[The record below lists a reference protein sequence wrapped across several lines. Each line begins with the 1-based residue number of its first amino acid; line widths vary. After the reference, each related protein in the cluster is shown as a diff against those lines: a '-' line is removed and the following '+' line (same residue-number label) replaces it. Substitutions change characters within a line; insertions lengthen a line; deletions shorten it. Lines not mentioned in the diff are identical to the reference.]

1 MQRTVWQ
8 EFIPKSYLYLRNKYS
23 FQLFRKDLIA
33 GLTVGVIALPLA
45 MAFGIASGV
54 TPERGIITAIIAGF
68 LISLLGGSR
77 VQVGG
82 PTGAFVVII
91 YGIIQRNGYEGLAIS
106 TLIAAIMIAVMG
118 ICRLG
123 SWIKYVPHPLITG
136 FTTGIAV
143 IIFSS
148 QVKDFFG
155 LNMGQVPAEFIE
167 KWSSY
172 FEAFPTTHLPTFF
185 MGIGSLGF
193 ILILRKFFPR
203 IPWGIATIVLATL
216 VYMIFNIP
224 LQTIETRFGEL
235 PRTLPMPSI
244 PSLYIPADKLSEYF
258 FDGLAIA
265 FLGSIESLLSA
276 VIADGMIGG
285 RHKSNC
291 ELLGQGIANFV
302 CVLFGGIPATGA
314 IARTAANVKTGAQT
328 PVAGM
333 IHAITLFLIIFLLAP
348 IVSKIPLAALA
359 SVLIMV
365 AWNMSEVKYFVALLR
380 APKGDVA
387 ILLTAFIFTVFVDIT
402 FAIAIGM
409 ILAMFIFMKRMS
421 DFSKTIQLTKL
432 FQENG
437 VEFPERID
445 PDAISKKQVPPQ
457 VEVFEI
463 NGPFFF
469 GAADMLQDV
478 LVSLQT
484 KPKVFILRM
493 RHVPIIDASGLH
505 AIREFHHRC
514 ETSHMQLIL
523 SDIHGRLD
531 IVLKKFGLNTLIGDQ
546 NIFPDI
552 NSALERAEQIVS
564 LLNIELPTKY
574 HPETSHL
581 TRNVPLASVEKK

>member
-1 MQRTVWQ
+1 MDKFIVLRVLTMQRAAWQ
-8 EFIPKSYLYLRNKYS
+8 EFIPKSYLYLRHKYNWDT
-23 FQLFRKDLIA
+23 FKRDLIA
-33 GLTVGVIALPLA
+33 GTTVGVIALPLA

-54 TPERGIITAIIAGF
+54 SPERGIITAIIAGF
-68 LISLLGGSR
+68 LISALGGSR

-91 YGIIQRNGYEGLAIS
+91 YGIIQRNGYEGLAIC
-106 TLIAAIMIAVMG
+106 TLIAAVLMMLMG
-118 ICRLG
+118 LCRLG
-123 SWIKYVPHPLITG
+123 SWIKYVPYPLITG

-155 LNMGQVPAEFIE
+155 LNMGQVPADFIE
-167 KWSSY
+167 KWSAY
-172 FEAFPTTHLPTFF
+172 FQAFPTLHLPTLA
-185 MGIGSLGF
+185 MGAGSLGL
-193 ILILRKFFPR
+193 ILILRRFFPR

-216 VYMIFNIP
+216 VYLIFDIP
-224 LQTIETRFGEL
+224 LATIESRFGEL
-235 PRTLPMPSI
+235 PSTLPMPALPSIYI
-244 PSLYIPADKLSEYF
+244 PSEKLQEYF

-328 PVAGM
+328 PMAGM
-333 IHAITLFLIIFLLAP
+333 IHAIVLFIIIFFLAP
-348 IVSKIPLAALA
+348 VVSKIPLAALA

-365 AWNMSEVKYFVALLR
+365 AWNMSEVHYFYALLR
-380 APKGDVA
+380 APRGDVA
-387 ILLTAFIFTVFVDIT
+387 ILLTAFLLTVFVDIT
-402 FAIAIGM
+402 FAIALGM

-421 DFSKTIQLTKL
+421 EFSKTIQLTEL
-432 FQENG
+432 FRENG
-437 VEFPERID
+437 AEFPERTD
-445 PDAISKKQVPPQ
+445 PDAISKKTVPAH
-457 VEVFEI
+457 VEVYEI

-478 LVSLQT
+478 ISSLQT
-484 KPKVFILRM
+484 HPKVFILRM
-493 RHVPIIDASGLH
+493 RHVPIIDASGMH
-505 AIREFHHRC
+505 ALREFYHRC
-514 ETSHMQLIL
+514 QKTHIQLLL
-523 SDIHGRLD
+523 SDIYGRPQHA
-531 IVLKKFGLNTLIGDQ
+531 LKKFGMYELIGDQ

-552 NSALERAEQIVS
+552 NAALKRAEQIVA
-564 LLNIELPTKY
+564 LLGTELHVKG
-574 HPETSHL
+574 
-581 TRNVPLASVEKK
+581 